1 MERGAS
7 LPTRPSNQAGTQL
20 KLSHDSEHAIQKAL
34 VDYLTVNCRPDV
46 YWFSIPNGGLRN
58 MRVAIK
64 LKAEGL
70 KPGVADLCFML
81 PNGRAAWL
89 ELKTKIGRLSDH
101 QEGFKARCTALGHLW
116 AMARSVEEAIP
127 HLAAW
132 NVLRRAQIT
141 RDF

>member
-1 MERGAS
+1 M
-7 LPTRPSNQAGTQL
+7 Q
-20 KLSHDSEHAIQKAL
+20 HDSEHAIQCAL
-34 VDYLTVNCRPDV
+34 AHYLSVYCRPDV

-58 MRVAIK
+58 VRVAIK

-101 QEGFKARCTALGHLW
+101 QVGFRNRCEELGHLW
-116 AMARSVEEAIP
+116 GMARSVEEAIP
-127 HLAAW
+127 HLASW
-132 NVLRRAQIT
+132 NVLKRAGIT
-141 RDF
+141 REF